1 MTTKL
6 TNKWEELRSALAYY
20 AYVRVSDEPDV
31 LYQTIEG
38 IPALTS
44 ERIALYKG
52 IFSARYIDL
61 YGAEVERIIHPAGKE
76 VYKLNTVDD
85 GEIIIE
91 TWGNRTDKIVLP
103 EKITVNDLVNSKAW
117 DHEICFYDVEND
129 VSALGIDMFA
139 FDYTYTANL
148 PQFKQ
153 KFSMNGNKPDWW
165 MLTEAQS
172 IYAAPAFIC
181 YGNNI
186 CLDVINVLTGERL
199 TYDRVTPI
207 LATEQR
213 EQIHSFVGD
222 MKMAYRILLEPE
234 FQAHVRRLAE
244 P

>member
-1 MTTKL
+1 MATKL

-61 YGAEVERIIHPAGKE
+61 YGAEVERINHPAGKE

-103 EKITVNDLVNSKAW
+103 TKMGVNDLVNSKAW

-139 FDYTYTANL
+139 FDYARTVNL
-148 PQFKQ
+148 KQFKQ

-165 MLTEAQS
+165 MLTETQS

-186 CLDVINVLTGERL
+186 SLDVINVLTGERL

-207 LATEQR
+207 LTTEQR

-222 MKMAYRILLEPE
+222 MKMAYRILLEPD
-234 FQAHVRRLAE
+234 FQDFIQRLAE